1 MNDNMQYNS
10 TISLVVKVIDSEIF
24 KGMGEIGEDG
34 RATGCEISV
43 DCLGT
48 DEGCKIFNVNI
59 RTTAATYEEAGKIIE
74 KLSCNSI
81 HYIQGIFFLDSNEK
95 LDFITVFDPRY
106 EPLSNEAM
114 AFYSKIFNMHGHKKV
129 NQ

>member
-10 TISLVVKVIDSEIF
+10 TISLVVKEIDSEIF
-24 KGMGEIGEDG
+24 EGMGEIGEDG
-34 RATGCEISV
+34 RATVCEISA

-59 RTTAATYEEAGKIIE
+59 RTTAATSEEAGKITE

-81 HYIQGIFFLDSNEK
+81 HYIQGIFSLDSNEK
-95 LDFITVFDPRY
+95 LVSMTVFDPRY
-106 EPLSNEAM
+106 EPISSEAK
-114 AFYSKIFNMHGHKKV
+114 AFYSKIFNMYGLEKG